1 MANTTADKLN
11 RLNATKTAI
20 KEAIISKG
28 QSVSENDTFNSYAQ
42 KISNIQTGTDTSD
55 ATATAD
61 NLTFSRRNIGHGM
74 WEDIPKTAYVNGV
87 KLSGTILD
95 NRDNDFDG
103 PPIELQ
109 PPTQNDYELWNNKY
123 GAYVKSRMYNMSPAS
138 GVVLTDQMDIKM
150 AVNGRT
156 MLNLVNFTADKL
168 KSGEKLFGVT
178 GTYDGGV
185 AEALADSY

>member
-61 NLTFSRRNIGHGM
+61 NLTFSRRDLGYGQY
-74 WEDIPKTAYVNGV
+74 EDIPKTAYVNGV

-95 NRDNDFDG
+95 NRDNDFADS
-103 PPIELQ
+103 PVELQ
-109 PPTQNDYELWNNKY
+109 LPTQNDYELWDNRY
-123 GAYVKSRMYNMSPAS
+123 GASVKSRMYSLSPAS
-138 GVVLTDQMDIKM
+138 GVVLTDQMYIKM
-150 AVNGRT
+150 DVSGRI

-168 KSGEKLFGVT
+168 KSGERLFGLT

-185 AEALADSY
+185 AAALSASY